1 MTPAQARAFV
11 AVASEGSFTA
21 DARRL
26 NVSQPTITSQ
36 VGLIEKLYNVEL
48 FHRQGRGVRLTS
60 AGSALLPI
68 LRRMFASFE
77 EAVAYLE
84 DFRGMRQGFL
94 RVGSYGA
101 FDVAAL
107 VARYRA
113 RFPTLTISVDF
124 ANSRTLADKLLNYD
138 LDVAVL
144 DRIDPH
150 PEFHVLPFRTPVLVA
165 IAPKTAAWA
174 GRKSITV
181 EELKEHILIRREPG
195 SATRAALDRLVGA
208 ADLPPHRLVQFGSR
222 EGVVNAVAEGVGLGA
237 IFDDGVLPG
246 HRVTRLAIVGAGI
259 SSKVDVVCL
268 AERRSSQL
276 IAGFLAISKEYLRDL
291 PAARSRRRA

>member
-1 MTPAQARAFV
+1 MTPAQARAFL
-11 AVASEGSFTA
+11 AVATEGSFTA
-21 DARRL
+21 AARCL
-26 NVSQPTITSQ
+26 NVSQPTVTSQ
-36 VGLIEKLYNVEL
+36 VGLIEKLYKVEL

-68 LRRMFASFE
+68 LRRMFASFQ

-84 DFRGMRQGFL
+84 EFRGMRQGFL

-107 VARYRA
+107 VARYRE

-124 ANSRTLADKLLNYD
+124 ANSRTLADKLLSYD

-150 PEFHVLPFRTPVLVA
+150 PEFHVLPFRAPVLVA
-165 IAPKTAAWA
+165 IAPKTPAWA
-174 GRKSITV
+174 GRKSISV

-246 HRVTRLAIVGAGI
+246 QRVARLAIVGASI

-268 AERRSSQL
+268 AERRTSQL

-291 PAARSRRRA
+291 PAARSRRHA

>member
-1 MTPAQARAFV
+1 
-11 AVASEGSFTA
+11 
-21 DARRL
+21 
-26 NVSQPTITSQ
+26 
-36 VGLIEKLYNVEL
+36 
-48 FHRQGRGVRLTS
+48 
-60 AGSALLPI
+60 
-68 LRRMFASFE
+68 
-77 EAVAYLE
+77 
-84 DFRGMRQGFL
+84 MRQGFL

-107 VARYRA
+107 VARYRE

-124 ANSRTLADKLLNYD
+124 ANSRTLADKLLSYD

-174 GRKSITV
+174 GRKSISV

-208 ADLPPHRLVQFGSR
+208 ADF
-222 EGVVNAVAEGVGLGA
+222 
-237 IFDDGVLPG
+237 
-246 HRVTRLAIVGAGI
+246 
-259 SSKVDVVCL
+259 
-268 AERRSSQL
+268 
-276 IAGFLAISKEYLRDL
+276 
-291 PAARSRRRA
+291 PAASPRSVRKPGRGRQRGR